1 MHASIGPL
9 QICPPTFE
17 IAMLDVVLTEVRES
31 LQHLMEDV
39 AYIRFD
45 QLLPCLRIVLNQLIK
60 IATLLVQS
68 PKDLSQVGCRCEGE
82 YLHTVGR
89 QLD

>member
-39 AYIRFD
+39 ADIRFD
-45 QLLPCLRIVLNQLIK
+45 QLLPYLRIGTNQLIK
-60 IATLLVQS
+60 IATPLVQS
-68 PKDLSQVGCRCEGE
+68 PQDLPQVSCRCEGE
-82 YLHTVGR
+82 Y
-89 QLD
+89 

>member
-17 IAMLDVVLTEVRES
+17 IAMLDVVLMEVRES

-39 AYIRFD
+39 AHIRFN
-45 QLLPCLRIVLNQLIK
+45 QLLPCLRIGTNQLIK
-60 IATLLVQS
+60 IATPLVQS
-68 PKDLSQVGCRCEGE
+68 PKDLPQVGCRCEGE
-82 YLHTVGR
+82 Y
-89 QLD
+89 